1 MRDKSEP
8 LELFSNITS
17 LVRNQEY
24 LRPPVFDDPG
34 ILQNFATRKISD
46 SDDKVPDPW
55 LTEWQIFLISRTMTM
70 NKYEI
75 I

>member
-17 LVRNQEY
+17 LGRTDQEY

-46 SDDKVPDPW
+46 SDDKVPDP
-55 LTEWQIFLISRTMTM
+55 
-70 NKYEI
+70 
-75 I
+75 